1 YHGLTNKGVP
11 QYDKAFQYFSYGVLD
26 GIDESI
32 YMAADMLIHGEGT
45 AKNIDM
51 GLNLLVDGYRNAQFD
66 FCHGNYDCR
75 FAEYAQHM
83 GDCCLE
89 GIIYGMGVKDAYR
102 FFLEAEYAAKLREK
116 TEHPVGEEFKD
127 KVNSALKNIRESIG
141 LDLSRTEL
149 KADFP
154 IFISQIYEDRYPVR
168 VSITQKK
175 DSSDIFLK
183 VGKFDLKEL
192 FQSMKLSLNL
202 DDGENDSDDAQ
213 SLAGRLLVTYP
224 ELSWSGLVS
233 EMEYRLENGTILKQ
247 PEKPGPFLSDGF
259 RREDMTNVLE
269 FYAHG
274 EVIAA
279 VEAEWYIVSVKK
291 DEKTD

>member
-1 YHGLTNKGVP
+1 
-11 QYDKAFQYFSYGVLD
+11 
-26 GIDESI
+26 
-32 YMAADMLIHGEGT
+32 
-45 AKNIDM
+45 
-51 GLNLLVDGYRNAQFD
+51 
-66 FCHGNYDCR
+66 
-75 FAEYAQHM
+75 M